1 MNKTVSKSIR
11 SSWSCKNCS
20 LPEDVYVRN
29 RFLEPSSW
37 SESLRNRLFR
47 TETVLVGL
55 TPPTFHRKGDWRLEI
70 RLGIWRKVQ
79 WGCSAQISTFGT
91 IESRTFS
98 SWVFYDSQRA
108 HPFSYVALPVR
119 NKFSETSTALSR
131 DCYQLVLKAC
141 LSFECRIFFLFA
153 ELGSSPTSSENLNM
167 LLAPASGNVEEL
179 IVVTARSSESLF
191 RTGNATYEKGCA
203 RWES

>member
-1 MNKTVSKSIR
+1 MNKTVSKPIR

-29 RFLEPSSW
+29 RFLEASSW

-119 NKFSETSTALSR
+119 NKLSLLRAVTTINSST
-131 DCYQLVLKAC
+131 
-141 LSFECRIFFLFA
+141 F
-153 ELGSSPTSSENLNM
+153 P
-167 LLAPASGNVEEL
+167 LAG
-179 IVVTARSSESLF
+179 ARSMFKCSELVGELPSSAKRKKIRHSKLRHAF
-191 RTGNATYEKGCA
+191 STN
-203 RWES
+203 W